1 MLKLLLLNQYKK
13 ESRSDKNNY
22 RPVSILNGFSK
33 IYERFINDKLL
44 SHVNDIL
51 FDFVSAY
58 RGKYSS
64 NHMILRLIEE
74 WKEKL
79 DKEFFAGAFHMG
91 LSKAFDCIPHE
102 LGF

>member
-1 MLKLLLLNQYKK
+1 
-13 ESRSDKNNY
+13 
-22 RPVSILNGFSK
+22 
-33 IYERFINDKLL
+33 
-44 SHVNDIL
+44 
-51 FDFVSAY
+51 
-58 RGKYSS
+58 
-64 NHMILRLIEE
+64 MILRLIEE